1 MGAPIVWTAA
11 WVGSRM
17 ITPRL
22 IAGGSAAAGRAFGA
36 ETGAHIAGILNNF
49 IIRNFI
55 GAEVQHALRHLIRG
69 GQALAQRGDAVEAK
83 KEIECAFRVANDEDV
98 KKDLREANDYVSG
111 EASRESIEE
120 SAKYLAEQ
128 LRSRVP
134 VRRGWLKSSVGY
146 RRDFKTGEMQVGYGI
161 KHRTR
166 TAHIVELGARPHVII
181 PRKKKALAEKSNRTM
196 FGRIVKH
203 PGQRGQHILRDVMA
217 GHDVAAI
224 DTYKVKLNQKITER
238 YGS

>member
-11 WVGSRM
+11 WIGSR
-17 ITPRL
+17 IATPRL
-22 IAGGSAAAGRAFGA
+22 IAASGAGAARAFGA
-36 ETGAHIAGILNNF
+36 ETGAHIAGILNHF
-49 IIRNFI
+49 IVRNFI

-69 GQALAQRGDAVEAK
+69 GQALVQRGDVVGAE
-83 KEIECAFRVANDEDV
+83 KEIEFALHINEDEV
-98 KKDLREANDYVSG
+98 KKDIRNANEFVEKEAN
-111 EASRESIEE
+111 AESIEE

-166 TAHIVELGARPHVII
+166 TAHIVELGARPHVIV
-181 PRKKKALAEKSNRTM
+181 PRQKKALAEKSNRTM